1 MARMSDTIIGFVAL
15 FGSAI
20 FAWHLIAG
28 LKSEEMDV
36 PVTSFVRGHRVR
48 SPALFWFCALYNL
61 IFLVGGVFIL
71 GSSLGLYRL

>member
-1 MARMSDTIIGFVAL
+1 MRDTIIGFAAL

-28 LKSEEMDV
+28 WKSGDMDV

-61 IFLVGGVFIL
+61 LFLVGGVFIL
-71 GSSLGLYRL
+71 GNSLGLYSL